1 MSRPVVLDA
10 SVAVELLLEDP
21 GAAPMPDWLNRS
33 IAPAHFDLEVLS
45 ALGRL
50 HRDGALAADTAGGH
64 LDGLAAM
71 PVERRPLTDLLGE
84 AWRLRNNL
92 SLADALYVALAES
105 LGLPLLT
112 TDARLAAAYEGA
124 ELVRA

>member
-1 MSRPVVLDA
+1 MSSAVVLDA

-21 GAAPMPDWLNRS
+21 GAAPVPDWLGGS
-33 IAPAHFDLEVLS
+33 IAPSHFDLEVLS
-45 ALGRL
+45 ALGRM
-50 HRDGALAADTAGGH
+50 HRDGTLAADIVAGH
-64 LDGLAAM
+64 LDGLAGL
-71 PVERRPLTDLLGE
+71 PVERRPITDLLGE

-112 TDARLAAAYEGA
+112 ADARLAAAYDGA